1 MPPGE
6 YHTYS
11 SARLQRK
18 YPISLSQSHKVV
30 PAGPVSRQFINVFQ
44 DKLYVSLLLPS
55 MEAPVRGCVLEQ
67 RVFLKA
73 LRVLVERGKSTTFK
87 SVKAQVVDAFPS
99 NLAVCIRRDASLV
112 SLELHMRPREKKNTL
127 FRRLDFIGQLAFN
140 PIQGVGICSIQPYWQ
155 GPQPVSDRFGRS
167 PPLQRF
173 NAQTCEEEPEKLLAI
188 ARYRTHSHSK
198 LTSCLLPA

>member
-112 SLELHMRPREKKNTL
+112 SLELHMRPREKKYPLSPSGLHRTVGFQSNS
-127 FRRLDFIGQLAFN
+127 RRRHMQHPA
-140 PIQGVGICSIQPYWQ
+140 
-155 GPQPVSDRFGRS
+155 
-167 PPLQRF
+167 
-173 NAQTCEEEPEKLLAI
+173 LLAGSAARLGSLWPI
-188 ARYRTHSHSK
+188 ASLAKIQCADVRGGT
-198 LTSCLLPA
+198 

>member
-30 PAGPVSRQFINVFQ
+30 TAGPVSRQFINVFQ

-112 SLELHMRPREKKNTL
+112 SLELHMRPREKKKIPSFAVWTSSDSWL
-127 FRRLDFIGQLAFN
+127 
-140 PIQGVGICSIQPYWQ
+140 SIQFKASAYAASSPI
-155 GPQPVSDRFGRS
+155 GRVRS
-167 PPLQRF
+167 PSRI
-173 NAQTCEEEPEKLLAI
+173 ALADRLPCKDSMRRR
-188 ARYRTHSHSK
+188 ARRN
-198 LTSCLLPA
+198 LRNC